1 MLERARQ
8 LPNKMKQQRRE
19 RKSTVPEVSFD
30 NLCAYISLVVVL
42 ESTCVQ
48 SMLCLTHALN
58 MGNAGRK
65 SSSSKA
71 LCVGWVR
78 GNGCVC
84 KQRMRETKH

>member
-48 SMLCLTHALN
+48 SMLCLTHALFTHT
-58 MGNAGRK
+58 AIP
-65 SSSSKA
+65 SHPTDT
-71 LCVGWVR
+71 
-78 GNGCVC
+78 
-84 KQRMRETKH
+84 QRL